1 MRIITAR
8 DLAAVVRGRRQD
20 LRLTQAAVAEAANV
34 SRKWLGEFERGKST
48 VDLAHVLNVLDALGL
63 SIQAVTSGAPTEA
76 QVGELSDPAAHV
88 HLDDLL
94 TGYLDQ

>member
-8 DLAAVVRGRRQD
+8 DLAAAVRGRRQD
-20 LRLTQAAVAEAANV
+20 LGWTQAAVAEAANV

-48 VDLAHVLNVLDALGL
+48 VDLTHVLNVLDVLGL
-63 SIQAVTSGAPTEA
+63 SIQTVTSREQTET
-76 QVGELSDPAAHV
+76 QLGEPSGPDARV

-94 TGYLDQ
+94 TGYLEQ